1 MSWWTVH
8 AERTLSEHVPA
19 PPDAVRDFYVDLD
32 NIKLVHPLIVSVETV
47 SRSATPDGYQQTYRV
62 VDRIPLGPLTI
73 RTTYRARLRVP
84 ARGDV
89 LTEADQSPGVR
100 LRGTVSFDPVDGGTQ
115 VTERIGITAPRLLA
129 GATIREGVKAH
140 VKMLAGIR
148 SHFELGRS
156 R

>member
-32 NIKLVHPLIVSVETV
+32 NIKLVHPLIVSVETL
-47 SRSATPDGYQQTYRV
+47 SRGETPEGYQHTYRV

-73 RTTYRARLRVP
+73 RTSYQARLRVP

-100 LRGTVSFDPVDGGTQ
+100 LRGRVSFEPVDGGTQ

-129 GATIREGVKAH
+129 GVTIREGVKAH

-148 SHFELGRS
+148 SHFESGRS
-156 R
+156 Q

>member
-8 AERTLSEHVPA
+8 AERTLCEHVPA

-73 RTTYRARLRVP
+73 RTKYQARLRVP

-115 VTERIGITAPRLLA
+115 VIERIGISAPRVLA
-129 GATIREGVKAH
+129 GVTIREGVKAH

-148 SHFELGRS
+148 SHFESGRS
-156 R
+156 Q